1 MRPSG
6 MQRSIKI
13 DERSY
18 ENPRCHRVQRI
29 LWALWHLW
37 FREPT
42 MTDIDELEQKL
53 GVVFHDKSLLQ
64 RALTHRSYLNEHP
77 EFLLEDNERLEFLGD
92 AVLDFVTGAY
102 LYHRFPELREG
113 PLTSLRSV
121 LVRRNTLARF
131 ARHWDLGHH
140 LLMGHGE
147 AESGGRNRPATLCA
161 AFEALVGALYLDQGL
176 DVVQHLLEPLV
187 VPEISHTLQEHLA
200 KDPKSHLQELAQA
213 QLHRTPRYATVAE
226 RGPDH
231 AKEFT
236 VEVTI
241 GGQPYGQGVGP
252 SKQLAAQA
260 AAEAALERMENSKA
274 DSSQPVQDE
283 PLAET

>member
-1 MRPSG
+1 MS
-6 MQRSIKI
+6 
-13 DERSY
+13 
-18 ENPRCHRVQRI
+18 
-29 LWALWHLW
+29 
-37 FREPT
+37 
-42 MTDIDELEQKL
+42 DIHELEQKL
-53 GVVFHDKSLLQ
+53 GVVFRDKSLLQ

-77 EFLLEDNERLEFLGD
+77 EFVLEDNERLEFLGD

-131 ARHWDLGHH
+131 ARQLDVGRH

-176 DVVQHLLEPLV
+176 DSVQHLLEPLV

-200 KDPKSHLQELAQA
+200 KDPKSRLQELAQA
-213 QLHRTPRYATVAE
+213 QMHCTPRYATTAE

-236 VEVTI
+236 VEVII
-241 GGQPYGQGVGP
+241 GGQRYGQGVGP
-252 SKQLAAQA
+252 SKQLAALA
-260 AAEAALERMENSKA
+260 AAEAALEWIGNSKA
-274 DSSQPVQDE
+274 DSSE
-283 PLAET
+283 PTPAEPQAES